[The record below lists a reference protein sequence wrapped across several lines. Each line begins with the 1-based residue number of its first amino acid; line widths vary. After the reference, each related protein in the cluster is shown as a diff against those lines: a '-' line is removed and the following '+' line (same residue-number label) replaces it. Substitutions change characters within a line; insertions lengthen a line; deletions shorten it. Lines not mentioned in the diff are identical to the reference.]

1 MSGSVVR
8 GTSTGIGLGQI
19 GLGLSRL
26 GGDTKVI
33 SGGGTSSVKMIEG
46 DALDWVVDP
55 KLVEDRERVL
65 GRVAG
70 CGCDCER
77 ETGYQGGRDTETEDV
92 VARVGET
99 GAAAAAGT
107 GAGGAVGVEVVV
119 GVGVPGTDGSGVE
132 SAASNVI
139 LSLRVR
145 RGT

>member
-1 MSGSVVR
+1 M
-8 GTSTGIGLGQI
+8 
-19 GLGLSRL
+19 
-26 GGDTKVI
+26 
-33 SGGGTSSVKMIEG
+33 
-46 DALDWVVDP
+46 
-55 KLVEDRERVL
+55 L

-99 GAAAAAGT
+99 GAAAAAGA
-107 GAGGAVGVEVVV
+107 GAGGAVGVEVIV